1 MTTRSRE
8 KPISHHLEVI
18 LEEGAYEHGYR
29 IQMGLAAGWLFRQ
42 SATAPGEI
50 ALAANSVDGPF
61 FLSTAH
67 KGIAKDVAFERT
79 EPCAKGHEAAFIFE
93 DRDSLFAAIGEVY
106 RKSRSIPTQPLER
119 FKNETSTLGDTETDR
134 QTKVRVGQNIFRE
147 SLSVYWNGRCPM
159 TGISDP
165 ELLIASHI
173 ISWSKCESDAER
185 LNVYNGILLSSL
197 WDAAFDKGLISFDDE
212 GVVLVAPDLSRNAR
226 EALAIGNAP
235 PLPVTEEHKPRL
247 AWHRKHFGFEA

>member
-106 RKSRSIPTQPLER
+106 RKSRSIPTQPLEPVSY
-119 FKNETSTLGDTETDR
+119 THLTLPT
-134 QTKVRVGQNIFRE
+134 
-147 SLSVYWNGRCPM
+147 
-159 TGISDP
+159 
-165 ELLIASHI
+165 
-173 ISWSKCESDAER
+173 
-185 LNVYNGILLSSL
+185 ILL
-197 WDAAFDKGLISFDDE
+197 
-212 GVVLVAPDLSRNAR
+212 V
-226 EALAIGNAP
+226 
-235 PLPVTEEHKPRL
+235 
-247 AWHRKHFGFEA
+247 